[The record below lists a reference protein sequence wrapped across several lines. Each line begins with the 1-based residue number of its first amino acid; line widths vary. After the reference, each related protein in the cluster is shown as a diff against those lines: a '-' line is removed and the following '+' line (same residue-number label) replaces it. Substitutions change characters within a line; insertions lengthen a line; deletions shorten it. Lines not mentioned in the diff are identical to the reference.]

1 MMATRAAEPTDA
13 TEVLDVAALEAAASA
28 VPDPELPVVTL
39 GDLGIVRGVSIA
51 ADGTVEVRLT
61 PTFVGCPATEA
72 IAADVRAA
80 VAARLAEDGAPHVG
94 VRTRMTMSPAWST
107 DWISADGRRKLAE
120 HGIAPPRAGAR
131 GDGPVLVQIS
141 PSSPSFSPRPPAQ
154 QIQISSHTPAQGQ
167 AQPQPAAQPK
177 ARSEPAAQP
186 EARPQPGAQL
196 QPPVQTPQL
205 GAPGQPPLQGRP
217 LPGAQPP
224 PQPCPHCGSSDTR
237 ELSAFGST
245 PCQSLRACRVCGE
258 PFGAM
263 KSL

>member
-1 MMATRAAEPTDA
+1 MMATRAVEPTGA
-13 TEVLDVAALEAAASA
+13 ASVLDLAALEAAASA

-39 GDLGIVRGVSIA
+39 GDLGIVRGVSVA

-72 IAADVRAA
+72 IAADVRTA
-80 VAARLAEDGAPHVG
+80 VEARLAQDGAAHVG
-94 VRTRMTMSPAWST
+94 VRTRMAMSPAWST

-120 HGIAPPRAGAR
+120 HGIAPPRGGVR

-141 PSSPSFSPRPPAQ
+141 PSSPSPSPHPPAQ
-154 QIQISSHTPAQGQ
+154 QIHSPGRTAAQGQ
-167 AQPQPAAQPK
+167 AQPPAQ
-177 ARSEPAAQP
+177 
-186 EARPQPGAQL
+186 ARPLSGAQL
-196 QPPVQTPQL
+196 
-205 GAPGQPPLQGRP
+205 
-217 LPGAQPP
+217 P
-224 PQPCPHCGSSDTR
+224 PQHCPHCGSSDTR

-245 PCQSLRACRVCGE
+245 PCQTLRACRVCGE